1 MSTTILGLRA
11 TGIAIDSI
19 IRPQYISFPRGEEL
33 KAVVEGFEN
42 EWGVPQCVGAI
53 DGSHIPILRHISVGC
68 TVAVIAHVS
77 PSGSKV
83 HSLIGALRI
92 QTHARTV
99 TAPPTHAQWLPIML
113 QIMPMLIAS
122 YCA

>member
-1 MSTTILGLRA
+1 MWTVRFRESSDRA
-11 TGIAIDSI
+11 GALSHSSNDTAEGADVDSAELVQEECCWDSQESDSDVGVAI
-19 IRPQYISFPRGEEL
+19 
-33 KAVVEGFEN
+33 
-42 EWGVPQCVGAI
+42 
-53 DGSHIPILRHISVGC
+53 
-68 TVAVIAHVS
+68 AVIAHVS

-92 QTHARTV
+92 QTHARMV
-99 TAPPTHAQWLPIML
+99 AAPPIHAQSLPIML